1 MIELLLSWRGGMSQ
15 HFCEVDLQ
23 MIGVGL
29 SIFGLDIAAG
39 ALDDQDRAAI
49 AGRELLADGTEIIGG
64 DVVIIRGEHVGM
76 GGDAQQQ
83 ALEIVG
89 IAAGDLEN
97 AQAVVKA

>member
-1 MIELLLSWRGGMSQ
+1 
-15 HFCEVDLQ
+15 
-23 MIGVGL
+23 
-29 SIFGLDIAAG
+29 
-39 ALDDQDRAAI
+39 
-49 AGRELLADGTEIIGG
+49 
-64 DVVIIRGEHVGM
+64 M